1 MTDALTNEEL
11 QTLYSGA
18 FREYFEKDWAVEWR
32 ENYVRD
38 VERVRAA
45 DEKTWLSPDFQ
56 KFLWDQNSVANI
68 GLGKTVTIASAYEDH
83 LLAKRLFEIRNL
95 VRPDSIVERGKLLG
109 DAYDEIMTL
118 VRPKHSERRPKA
130 RIVRLL
136 ALLFP
141 FDMSCLMDQWRLRDI
156 QRLTG
161 SPRVPGNFVAQHPAL
176 RQRIRDAVGKA
187 ADIAAEVDQA
197 VFCWFLWDT
206 KFKTQV
212 EGAVVIESDSNGAND
227 LPPLHLLPANAQR
240 RGLTSVKNNVN
251 LLVSIVR
258 EAEQGISRSDLI
270 SAILS
275 EASQLNSSAAAVII
289 SQACGGLGLLQVKD
303 NTYTPTVLGMEL
315 LTADDAAAVLRGPL
329 IGRVF
334 GMGHLLRILL
344 LNKDG
349 LTHTDAA
356 TRLQALVPTWTT
368 TQPGSHIISWARRA
382 GMVATVTSSGATKL
396 VLTEE
401 GEEYAR
407 ALPEDF
413 EKRWV
418 IYAEPEA
425 EGDAEPLDHAA
436 IISKPPEIEPYDVTS
451 IIADGCFLESADLE
465 SAISLLKRK
474 KNLILQGP
482 PGTGKT
488 WLAKRLGFALVGEKD
503 TSRQAAVQFQPS
515 MSYEDFV
522 RGYRP
527 NGNGGL
533 SLVNGIFLD
542 AIDAANAD
550 PARPYVLVIE
560 EINRGNPAQIFGE
573 LLTLLEAD
581 KRHEPEA
588 LRLAYPLFI
597 DERIFVPENLHVIGT
612 MNLADRSLAVL
623 DLALRRR
630 FAFLTLSPN
639 LGKAWREWCKNAGA
653 PESILSL
660 IQDRI
665 TDLNEKI
672 TVDTRLGPQFSIGH
686 SFVTPPT
693 ELHSEPE
700 ARWIEWFHDV
710 VDSEIEPLLRE
721 YFYENPNT
729 AADYSK
735 SLRLP

>member
-11 QTLYSGA
+11 KTLYNGA
-18 FREYFEKDWAVEWR
+18 FRDYFEKDWAVEWR

-38 VERVRAA
+38 VERVRTA
-45 DEKTWLSPDFQ
+45 DENTWLSPDFQ

-68 GLGKTVTIASAYEDH
+68 GLGKTVTIASAYED
-83 LLAKRLFEIRNL
+83 LSLAKRLFEIRNL
-95 VRPDSIVERGKLLG
+95 VRPESSVERGKLLG
-109 DAYDEIMTL
+109 DAYEEIMTL

-161 SPRVPGNFVAQHPAL
+161 STRVPGNFVAQHPAL

-187 ADIAAEVDQA
+187 PDIAAEVDQA

-212 EGAVVIESDSNGAND
+212 EGAVIIDTDSKEAND

-270 SAILS
+270 SAILG

-334 GMGHLLRILL
+334 GVGHLLRILL

-382 GMVATVTSSGATKL
+382 GMIATVTFGSATNL
-396 VLTEE
+396 VLTDE

-418 IYAEPEA
+418 IHAEPEA
-425 EGDAEPLDHAA
+425 EAEAEPLDHAA
-436 IISKPPEIEPYDVTS
+436 IISKPSEVEPYDGTS
-451 IIADGCFLESADLE
+451 IIADGCFLDSTFLD

-488 WLAKRLGFALVGEKD
+488 WLAKRLGFALIGEKNV
-503 TSRQAAVQFQPS
+503 TRLGAVQFQPS

-527 NGNGGL
+527 NGSGGL
-533 SLVNGIFLD
+533 SLMNGIFLD
-542 AIDAANAD
+542 AIDQANAD
-550 PARPYVLVIE
+550 PDRPYVLVIE

-573 LLTLLEAD
+573 LLTLLETD
-581 KRHEPEA
+581 KRTEREA
-588 LRLAYPLFI
+588 LRLAYPMFI
-597 DERIFVPENLHVIGT
+597 DERVFVPENLYVVGT

-630 FAFLTLSPN
+630 FAFLTLTPS
-639 LGKAWREWCKNAGA
+639 LGEAWREWCRSAGA
-653 PESILSL
+653 PDSVLGL

-665 TDLNEKI
+665 KDLNEKI
-672 TVDTRLGPQFSIGH
+672 TGDIRLGAQFSIGH
-686 SFVTPPT
+686 SFVTPPA
-693 ELHSEPE
+693 ELLGEHED
-700 ARWIEWFHDV
+700 RWISWFHDV
-710 VDSEIEPLLRE
+710 VDTEIEPLLRE

-729 AADYSK
+729 AVEYAE